1 MNYGIKYHCR
11 WQSPM
16 REQRDYDVFIL
27 EADYVGD
34 IFPLHLT
41 GDAITITQGLM
52 DASELEVF
60 KPSEAEVEILCI
72 ESGNPYMAL
81 FTTDPLKYMLRIT
94 RSVVDEDGERRTYD
108 EWRGFLDCST
118 YVQDY
123 AREPYRVTLRAVD
136 GLAILKDMPWLDD
149 NGERFRGLMT
159 LDTIVRNILG
169 KLPNDFDVEYNI
181 DDNIID
187 ALQDVSTMELLS
199 LDASAVYTSF
209 GGEDVPSCYDV
220 LRDVLSSLQLQIF
233 QSYGRWHIR
242 SSASLYNSRKS
253 IGIGTYPNN
262 GGEMLPLSVA
272 GSDEGMSIAASMSL
286 LAPLRSMS
294 VERPELEAE
303 SSGGAYPQALRPEAW
318 VPCFEKTKMVAK
330 AWKGKLRLKST
341 LAKRWATKYS
351 GVALLPDI
359 VSKSSAETSMTIS
372 AELYNLH
379 TSERNIQVA
388 LFAYPADKDIKSS
401 FFDLSRTAVNT
412 TISLWYWDASNSVW
426 MSVPAGRSAWSALAN
441 AWQTITLPAAKHI
454 ISFDQ
459 PSPLSYMVKHELSV
473 EAANLS
479 VNTVNSVRFALC
491 VCGGANQTPLSAI
504 ELRNVDITLASNLES
519 ADDVVIDGGEVCAT
533 GLEELTYEQRFAD
546 GWMSPTKGF
555 VYQAPFVR
563 TDDGDMLRGMVS
575 PTDRPLLADTALA
588 NLRTMRGNVTRQ
600 LDGEVYVKAAIDLNA
615 KWQDDEG
622 RRYYTNYIRR
632 HLRRGVYTVQLRELP
647 EESGAVSRLGECF
660 AGTVGKVIGLDTSC
674 YWINNASSAIHYVD
688 IASKT
693 SKVVCEKL
701 GTNGEIVLNE
711 GQRCVSIASK
721 EYNEELGV
729 YAWNL
734 YAYDTTGKLLSSV
747 EAVDELFTNV
757 AAGGA
762 AGLAKSAKYDAN
774 VSTWVLAH
782 GVANETNLLILSSD
796 GGVLA
801 NTKYTA
807 SDRVAAVSSTLMPNG
822 FIYES
827 YSPSVGDG
835 KHRSWWHNNAKHVD
849 AVVELLGVG
858 VEVLAMNERFV
869 VIAQDNKIKAHA
881 RNDIYFGYD
890 ATPLYECDATNNRF
904 VAMNNALIVTR
915 TYAPDSPIFTVNI
928 FDARTGRS
936 VQLSSFS
943 LNPIRFMWLSGNAL
957 YTARGL
963 RFGYDIQRNT
973 IAMGDGSAW
982 DYYITADGER
992 YITAD
997 GYIYKV
1003 TR

>member
-1 MNYGIKYHCR
+1 
-11 WQSPM
+11 M

-27 EADYVGD
+27 EADYAGD
-34 IFPLHLT
+34 VLPLHLT
-41 GDAITITQGLM
+41 GDAITITQGSM

-81 FTTDPLKYMLRIT
+81 FTTDPLKYMLHIT
-94 RSVVDEDGERRTYD
+94 RSVVNEGGMPVMYD

-149 NGERFRGLMT
+149 DGERFRGLMT

-169 KLPNDFDVEYNI
+169 KLPNDFGVEYNI

-209 GGEDVPSCYDV
+209 GNEDVPSCYDV
-220 LRDVLSSLQLQIF
+220 LHDLLSSLQLQIF
-233 QSYGRWHIR
+233 QSYGGWHIR

-253 IGIGTYPNN
+253 IGIGTYPN

-272 GSDEGMSIAASMSL
+272 DSDEGMSIAASMSL

-318 VPCFEKTKMVAK
+318 APCFEKTKMVAK

-359 VSKSSAETSMTIS
+359 VSKPSAETSMTIS

-379 TSERNIQVA
+379 TSERNIQMA
-388 LFAYPADKDIKSS
+388 LFAYPADKDVKAS

-426 MSVPAGRSAWSALAN
+426 MLLPAGRSAWSALAN
-441 AWQTITLPAAKHI
+441 AWQTVTLPAAKHI
-454 ISFDQ
+454 ITFDQ

-479 VNTVNSVRFALC
+479 VNTDDSVRFALC
-491 VCGGANQTPLSAI
+491 ICGGADQTPLSAI
-504 ELRNVDITLASNLES
+504 ELRNVDITLVSNLES

-546 GWMSPTKGF
+546 GWMLPTKGF

-563 TDDGDMLRGMVS
+563 TDGGDMLRGMVS
-575 PTDRPLLADTALA
+575 PTDRPLLADAALA
-588 NLRTMRGNVTRQ
+588 NMRTMRGNVTRQ
-600 LDGEVYVKAAIDLNA
+600 LDGEVFVKAAIDLNA
-615 KWQDDEG
+615 KWRDDEG

-647 EESGAVSRLGECF
+647 EDSGAVSKLGECF

-674 YWINNASSAIHYVD
+674 YWIDDASSAIRYVD

-693 SKVVCEKL
+693 SKVVREKL

-721 EYNEELGV
+721 EYNEELGA

-747 EAVDELFTNV
+747 EAVDELFTNADEV
-757 AAGGA
+757 DK

-774 VSTWVLAH
+774 VNTWVLAH
-782 GVANETNLLILSSD
+782 GIANETNIFILSSD

-801 NTKYTA
+801 TTKETA
-807 SDRVAAVSSTLMPNG
+807 IYRVVPVSLTLIPNG
-822 FIYES
+822 FIYDS
-827 YSPSVGDG
+827 YSTIVGDG
-835 KHRSWWHNNAKHVD
+835 KHRAWWHNNAKHVD
-849 AVVELLGVG
+849 ATVQVLGVDIR
-858 VEVLAMNERFV
+858 VLAMNERFV
-869 VIAQDNKIKAHA
+869 VMEKDGMIRVHA
-881 RNDIYFGYD
+881 RTDIYIGYD
-890 ATPLYECDATNNRF
+890 TTPLYECDATNNRF

-936 VQLSSFS
+936 VQLPSLS
-943 LNPIRFMWLSGNAL
+943 LNPISFMWLSGNAL
-957 YTARGL
+957 YTARSL
-963 RFGYDIQRNT
+963 RVGYTIQRNA

-982 DYYITADGER
+982 EYYITADGER
-992 YITAD
+992 YITVNGD
-997 GYIYKV
+997 IYKV

>member
-1 MNYGIKYHCR
+1 
-11 WQSPM
+11 M

-27 EADYVGD
+27 EADYAGD
-34 IFPLHLT
+34 VLPLHLT
-41 GDAITITQGLM
+41 GDAITITQGSM

-72 ESGNPYMAL
+72 DSGNPYMAL
-81 FTTDPLKYMLRIT
+81 FTTDPLKYMLHIT
-94 RSVVDEDGERRTYD
+94 RSVVDEDGVRATYD

-118 YVQDY
+118 YVQDF
-123 AREPYRVTLRAVD
+123 AHEPYRVTLRAVD
-136 GLAILKDMPWLDD
+136 GLAILKDMPWLNDD
-149 NGERFRGLMT
+149 GERFRGLMT

-169 KLPNDFDVEYNI
+169 KLPNSFDVEYNI

-209 GGEDVPSCYDV
+209 GGEDAPSCYDV
-220 LRDVLSSLQLQIF
+220 LRDLLSSLQLQIF

-318 VPCFEKTKMVAK
+318 VPCFDKTKMVAK

-341 LAKRWATKYS
+341 LAKRWSTKYS

-359 VSKSSAETSMTIS
+359 VSKPSSETSMTIS
-372 AELYNLH
+372 AELFNLH

-388 LFAYPADKDIKSS
+388 LFAYPADKDIKAK

-412 TISLWYWDASNSVW
+412 TIDLWYWDASNSVW
-426 MSVPAGRSAWSALAN
+426 MLVPAGRSAWSALAN
-441 AWQTITLPAAKHI
+441 AWQTVTLPAAKHI
-454 ISFDQ
+454 ITFDQ
-459 PSPLSYMVKHELSV
+459 PSPLSYMVKHELAV

-491 VCGGANQTPLSAI
+491 ICGGEDQTPLSAI

-563 TDDGDMLRGMVS
+563 TDGGDMLRGMVS

-600 LDGEVYVKAAIDLNA
+600 LDGEVYVKEAIDLNA

-647 EESGAVSRLGECF
+647 EDSGAVSKLGECF
-660 AGTVGKVIGLDTSC
+660 VGTVGKVIGLDTSC
-674 YWINNASSAIHYVD
+674 YWIDDTSSAIHYVD

-693 SKVVCEKL
+693 SKVVREKL

-721 EYNEELGV
+721 EYNEELGA

-774 VSTWVLAH
+774 VNTWVLAH

-869 VIAQDNKIKAHA
+869 VISQDNKIKAHA

-890 ATPLYECDATNNRF
+890 ATPLYECDATNNMF

-936 VQLSSFS
+936 VQLSSLS
-943 LNPIRFMWLSGNAL
+943 LNPISFMWLSGNAL
-957 YTARGL
+957 YTARSL
-963 RFGYDIQRNT
+963 RFGYSIQRNA

-982 DYYITADGER
+982 EYYITADGER
-992 YITAD
+992 YITVNGD
-997 GYIYKV
+997 IYKV

>member
-16 REQRDYDVFIL
+16 REQRDYDISIL
-27 EADYVGD
+27 EADYAGD
-34 IFPLHLT
+34 VLPLHLT
-41 GDAITITQGLM
+41 GDAITITQGSM

-72 ESGNPYMAL
+72 DSGNPYMAL
-81 FTTDPLKYMLRIT
+81 FTTDPLKYMLHIT
-94 RSVVDEDGERRTYD
+94 RSVVNEGGMPVMYD

-123 AREPYRVTLRAVD
+123 AHEPYRVTLRAVD

-149 NGERFRGLMT
+149 DGERFRGLMT

-169 KLPNDFDVEYNI
+169 KLPNGFDVEYNI

-209 GGEDVPSCYDV
+209 GNEDLPSCYDV
-220 LRDVLSSLQLQIF
+220 LRDLLSSLQLQIF

-272 GSDEGMSIAASMSL
+272 DSDEGMSIAASMSL

-318 VPCFEKTKMVAK
+318 VPCFEKTMMVAK

-351 GVALLPDI
+351 GVALLPNI
-359 VSKSSAETSMTIS
+359 VSKPSAETGMTIS
-372 AELYNLH
+372 AEVYNLH

-388 LFAYPADKDIKSS
+388 LFAYPADRDIKAS

-412 TISLWYWDASNSVW
+412 IISLWYWDASNNVW
-426 MSVPAGRSAWSALAN
+426 TSVPTGRSAWSALSN
-441 AWQTITLPAAKHI
+441 AWQKVALPAAKHI
-454 ISFDQ
+454 ISFNQ

-473 EAANLS
+473 EVANLS
-479 VNTVNSVRFALC
+479 VNTINSVRFALC
-491 VCGGANQTPLSAI
+491 ICGGADQTPLSAI
-504 ELRNVDITLASNLES
+504 EVRNVDITLASNLES
-519 ADDVVIDGGEVCAT
+519 TDDVVIDGGEVCAT

-546 GWMSPTKGF
+546 GWMLPTKGF

-563 TDDGDMLRGMVS
+563 TDGGDMLRGMVS

-588 NLRTMRGNVTRQ
+588 NLRTMRGAVTRQ

-647 EESGAVSRLGECF
+647 EDSDTVAKLDKCF
-660 AGTVGKVIGLDTSC
+660 TSAVGKVLGLDTSC
-674 YWINNASSAIHYVD
+674 YWIDDTASAIHYVD

-693 SKVVCEKL
+693 SKVVREKI

-721 EYNEELGV
+721 EYNEELGT

-747 EAVDELFTNV
+747 EAVDELFANADWVDKT
-757 AAGGA
+757 
-762 AGLAKSAKYDAN
+762 GLAKSAKYDAN
-774 VSTWVLAH
+774 VNTWVLAY
-782 GVANETNLLILSSD
+782 GIANETNIFILSGD
-796 GGVLA
+796 GGVFA
-801 NTKYTA
+801 TTKYTA
-807 SDRVAAVSSTLMPNG
+807 SDRVAPTSLTLMPNG
-822 FIYES
+822 FIYDA
-827 YSPSVGDG
+827 YSSLVGDG
-835 KHRSWWHNNAKHVD
+835 KHRAWWHNNAKHVD
-849 AVVELLGVG
+849 ATVELLGVG
-858 VEVLAMNERFV
+858 IRVLAMNERFV
-869 VIAQDNKIKAHA
+869 VMVKDRMIRVHA
-881 RNDIYFGYD
+881 RTDIYFGYD
-890 ATPLYECDATNNRF
+890 STPLYECDSDSNQF

-915 TYAPDSPIFTVNI
+915 TYAPDNPVFTVNI

-936 VQLSSFS
+936 VQVKSNNLYS
-943 LNPIRFMWLSGNAL
+943 IKFMWLSGDTL
-957 YTARGL
+957 YAAYGIKG
-963 RFGYDIQRNT
+963 GYSIKRHV
-973 IAMGDGSAW
+973 IAMGDG
-982 DYYITADGER
+982 
-992 YITAD
+992 
-997 GYIYKV
+997 
-1003 TR
+1003 TRVAPTELTEIEE